1 MLSACFF
8 LFMIRRP
15 PRSTRTDT
23 LFPYTTLFRSPGGND
38 DRYTVP
44 VAEDGSGA
52 MFMQMNRAKRG
63 LTLKPGSPE
72 GREIVRRLIETAD
85 VVIANLP
92 YDALVKLEIGRASC
106 RERVWQFV

>member
-1 MLSACFF
+1 
-8 LFMIRRP
+8 
-15 PRSTRTDT
+15 
-23 LFPYTTLFRSPGGND
+23 
-38 DRYTVP
+38 
-44 VAEDGSGA
+44 

-92 YDALVKLEIGRASC
+92 YDALVKLGLDYDSLAAINPRIILATASAFGSEGSLASRVGFDAVGQAMSGRSE
-106 RERVWQFV
+106 ERRVGEKCVRTCSSRWSRSR